1 MYDNPYPLNQS
12 ATGNGTYL
20 PNQPTNSQ
28 INYQD
33 ISSASTCRYSSSQQ
47 LPFSRA
53 GRPPKPC
60 KANLIRQIL
69 HQAYRLVADP
79 NGVYF
84 LVPNFGGPVLMLE
97 AEMIAPIIKH
107 IAASHDNRDVSD
119 QNVRDALEII
129 RGDYPD
135 FAEIGNGRTWLDNYG
150 NRYIALNGKVMML
163 PPKQENM
170 IQPELAYP
178 YWHPA
183 NCRPFHTVYIQGPSA
198 MAPSGV
204 RIIESYVPIPKDRD
218 LLIYTFMVLC
228 MMPERQQ
235 LVLELTGELKSGM
248 AQLQDVIKRTLDPVI
263 KENAIRDTP
272 SKVKDVDQKAWRH
285 HVLNLDNVEDGL
297 SSAVQRRMFE
307 LLCKS
312 RLEWK
317 AIGCHEITSSLAV
330 RRAFLLSSLE
340 PVITQPELVE
350 LTLSLEMPSP
360 STDQTGKASS
370 QWHTQESLPGED
382 QSRVFNALLGMLGK
396 AHANIGQV
404 SLDRRVPD
412 GWHDF
417 CRIGMIV
424 SDTLTGSAEA
434 FWSQY
439 EAYRNERL
447 CEMTEEE
454 PIAKAVVEYLRINA
468 ITEAVENPAGVWL
481 AILGQFR
488 PTCVS
493 DSQWPREARGLG
505 AAFKR
510 AAPLLDA
517 QGITCCSNGKR
528 GSKRHWVIG
537 PKGLAMQHF

>member
-1 MYDNPYPLNQS
+1 MYDNPYPLNQPS
-12 ATGNGTYL
+12 TGNGACL
-20 PNQPTNSQ
+20 PHPSAYPQMD
-28 INYQD
+28 YQA
-33 ISSASTCRYSSSQQ
+33 ISSESTGLHNSSQQ
-47 LPFSRA
+47 RSFYRV

-107 IAASHDNRDVSD
+107 IAASTNNRDVSD

-129 RGDYPD
+129 RGDYSD
-135 FAEIGNGRTWLDNYG
+135 FATIGNGRTWLDNYD

-183 NCRPFHTVYIQGPSA
+183 NSRPFHTMYIQGHSA
-198 MAPSGV
+198 MDLSGV

-228 MMPERQQ
+228 LMPERQQ

-248 AQLQDVIKRTLDPVI
+248 AQLQDVIKRIVDPVI

-272 SKVKDVDQKAWRH
+272 PKVRDVDQKAWRH
-285 HVLNLDNVEDGL
+285 HVLNLEYVEDGL

-360 STDQTGKASS
+360 STDKTGKASS
-370 QWHTQESLPGED
+370 QCHTQESLPGED
-382 QSRVFNALLGMLGK
+382 QSRVFNALLGLLGK
-396 AHANIGQV
+396 AHANIDQV
-404 SLDRRVPD
+404 VLDRRVPE
-412 GWHDF
+412 GWHDL

-424 SDTLTGSAEA
+424 ADTLTGSAEA
-434 FWSQY
+434 FWAQY

-454 PIAKAVVEYLRINA
+454 PIAKAVVEYLRING

-481 AILGQFR
+481 AILTEYR
-488 PTCVS
+488 PTWVS

-517 QGITCCSNGKR
+517 QGITCYSNGKR

-537 PKGLAMQHF
+537 PTGLAMQHF

>member
-1 MYDNPYPLNQS
+1 MYDKPYHLTPPS
-12 ATGNGTYL
+12 TGNGASL
-20 PNQPTNSQ
+20 PNPPAYPQMG
-28 INYQD
+28 YQAT
-33 ISSASTCRYSSSQQ
+33 SSASSSQHNSSQQ
-47 LPFSRA
+47 LSFPQE
-53 GRPPKPC
+53 GRPRKPC

-69 HQAYRLVADP
+69 HQTYRLVADP

-84 LVPNFGGPVLMLE
+84 LVPNFGGSVLMLE
-97 AEMIAPIIKH
+97 AEMVAPIIKH
-107 IAASHDNRDVSD
+107 IAATTNNRDVSD

-129 RGDYPD
+129 RGDYAD

-150 NRYIALNGKVMML
+150 NRHIALNGKVMML
-163 PPKQENM
+163 PPEQENM
-170 IQPELAYP
+170 IQPELACP

-183 NCRPFHTVYIQGPSA
+183 NSRPFQTLYMQGPSA

-204 RIIESYVPIPKDRD
+204 RIIESYVPMPKDRE

-228 MMPERQQ
+228 LMPERQQ
-235 LVLELTGELKSGM
+235 VVLELTGELNCGM
-248 AQLQDVIKRTLDPVI
+248 AQLQDVIKRMVDPVT

-272 SKVKDVDQKAWRH
+272 SKVKDIDHNAWRH
-285 HVLNLDNVEDGL
+285 HVISLENVEDGL
-297 SSAVQRRMFE
+297 SPAVQRRMFE
-307 LLCKS
+307 LLCKG

-330 RRAFLLSSLE
+330 RRAFVLSSLE
-340 PVITQPELVE
+340 PVITQPELVG

-360 STDQTGKASS
+360 STDKTGKAFS
-370 QWHTQESLPGED
+370 QCHTQESLPGED
-382 QSRVFNALLGMLGK
+382 QSRVFNALLGILGK
-396 AHANIGQV
+396 THAKIDQV
-404 SLDRRVPD
+404 NLDRRVPD
-412 GWHDF
+412 GWQDF

-424 SDTLTGSAEA
+424 SDTLTGSTEP

-454 PIAKAVVEYLRINA
+454 PVAKAVVEYLRINA
-468 ITEAVENPAGVWL
+468 ITEAVEKPAGVWL
-481 AILGQFR
+481 SILDEYR
-488 PTCVS
+488 PSCVS

-517 QGITCCSNGKR
+517 QGITCYSNGKR

-537 PKGLAMQHF
+537 PTGLAMQHF